1 MKELIMCY
9 RIPAGAE
16 KDVSTLSSVKESV
29 FTPREDTTASAVSDL
44 PRVSESGF
52 AGMLHKVLAPFS
64 KGKGDIS
71 QKDDI
76 EMKPSAD
83 TREVEKID

>member
-1 MKELIMCY
+1 MCY